1 MLQPF
6 KLYGPQISPHSVAKA
21 TSTKA
26 WSENQYPMFN
36 MVPKGSLTKMLTWK
50 MKKGRQFQMFCTR
63 GGLHRTISGLR

>member
-1 MLQPF
+1 MLRPF

-26 WSENQYPMFN
+26 WSRNQYPMFN
-36 MVPKGSLTKMLTWK
+36 MVPKGSLKNMPTWK

-63 GGLHRTISGLR
+63 DGLHRIVGGPR